1 MMQKY
6 FKSILIAIFI
16 FCFCIFTTPVFAQ
29 TTIYDMAKT
38 WAEAWETRNGQQR
51 YDMMSDTMKQKFK
64 NEQGDNNMSI
74 GWSSPF
80 IESYTIKTENT
91 NAEICY
97 IMTDSTGEYYIK
109 WDYIDFQKQNNEF
122 KIIAYTQSEL
132 YNYDKSSQNVEGIT
146 CTYEYHNLEKDI
158 FNEYNCNLFATA
170 VKQMLLTQYP
180 KKSISNIAFY
190 QTGKDNTGKI
200 ETIYIDIIADISNV
214 PQNPAKQQ
222 SLQTLKQH
230 NIQNY
235 IKEFENYIQPKQQK
249 YTIETKIDLETECI
263 FFISIQSK
271 S

>member
-1 MMQKY
+1 MLQKC
-6 FKSILIAIFI
+6 FKSMLIVL
-16 FCFCIFTTPVFAQ
+16 FCFCIFTIPVFAQ

-38 WAEAWETRNGQQR
+38 WAEAWQMRNGQQR
-51 YDMMSDTMKQKFK
+51 YDMMSDAMKQKFK
-64 NEQGDNNMSI
+64 KEQGDNNMSI
-74 GWSSPF
+74 GWSSPWV
-80 IESYTIKTENT
+80 ESYTIKTENT

-109 WDYIDFQKQNNEF
+109 WDYIDFQKQNNEW

-132 YNYDKSSQNVEGIT
+132 YNYDKSSQSIKDIT
-146 CTYEYHNLEKDI
+146 CVYEYYNLEKDI
-158 FNEYNCNLFATA
+158 FNEYHCNLFANA

-200 ETIYIDIIADISNV
+200 ETIYMDITVDVSDI

-222 SLQTLKQH
+222 SLQVLKKQ
-230 NIQNY
+230 NMQNY

-249 YTIETKIDLETECI
+249 YTIEAKIDLETECI